1 MQEIGIV
8 DTTLRDGEQTAGIV
22 FTVEEKVKIAQMLD
36 QAGVQVIEAGIP
48 AMGSVE
54 QEAVRAIMSM
64 NLKAQITT
72 WNRVSLSDLKASLEC
87 GVKHVHISAPVS
99 DLHIHYKL
107 GKSRDW
113 VLDSLCRAVSFALDN
128 GCQVSV
134 GAEDASRAD
143 LGFLVQFAQLAQTQG
158 ATRLRLADTVG
169 IMDPFVACEFTALL
183 GQEVGLEL
191 EIHTHNDFGMAL
203 ANTLGAIRGGARWAS
218 TTVNGIGERAGNTS
232 LEELVIALH
241 ALLQIETGILPVFFK
256 PLCQYVA
263 QATRRQI
270 NASKLELL
278 TQYEEIGRRDILS
291 IYVPWV
297 KLI

>member
-1 MQEIGIV
+1 MRGIGIV

-22 FTVEEKVKIAQMLD
+22 FNVEEKVQIARMLD

-48 AMGSVE
+48 AMGDVE
-54 QEAVRAIMSM
+54 QEAVKAIVALD
-64 NLKAQITT
+64 LKAQITT
-72 WNRVSLSDLKASLEC
+72 WNRVSLNDIKASLEC

-99 DLHIHYKL
+99 DLHIQYKL
-107 GKSRDW
+107 GKSRQW
-113 VLDSLCRAVSFALDN
+113 VLESLSRAVSFALDH

-143 LGFLVQFAQLAQTQG
+143 QGFLIQFAQLAEAQG

-169 IMDPFVACEFTALL
+169 IMDPFVACEFTALVAKK
-183 GQEVGLEL
+183 VGLDL
-191 EIHTHNDFGMAL
+191 EIHTHNDFGMAT

-241 ALLQIETGILPVFFK
+241 CLYHLETGIRPGYFK

-263 QATRRQI
+263 RATRRQLPD
-270 NASKLELL
+270 NKLELL
-278 TQYEEIGRRDILS
+278 THYEERGKGISWSG
-291 IYVPWV
+291 
-297 KLI
+297 